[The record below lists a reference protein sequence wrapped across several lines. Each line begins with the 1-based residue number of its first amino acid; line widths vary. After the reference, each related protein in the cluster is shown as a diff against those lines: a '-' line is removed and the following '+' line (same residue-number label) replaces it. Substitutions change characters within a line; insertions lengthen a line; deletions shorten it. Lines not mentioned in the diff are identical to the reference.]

1 VNHAQTW
8 SSWTLIIA
16 MLSKRGLPDSGLWN
30 RLMMSFSRPS
40 QFGGTKKKKVTTLQI
55 KCAWGTGQK
64 TVCLDKY
71 EDPGSKHVC
80 TSRTV
85 AECPLLG
92 SPNQV
97 RRGGAGTNTD
107 AAMMRDV
114 SSLHV
119 QSHLRHLAAPH
130 RHGMASSPGGAIGSS
145 SSSLSR

>member
-1 VNHAQTW
+1 
-8 SSWTLIIA
+8 
-16 MLSKRGLPDSGLWN
+16 ML
-30 RLMMSFSRPS
+30 SFSRHS
-40 QFGGTKKKKVTTLQI
+40 QFGGTKKKEVTTLQTEY
-55 KCAWGTGQK
+55 AWGTGQK

-71 EDPGSKHVC
+71 EDPGSKRIC

-97 RRGGAGTNTD
+97 RRGGAGTNSD
-107 AAMMRDV
+107 AVMMRDV
-114 SSLHV
+114 SSLQV

-130 RHGMASSPGGAIGSS
+130 RHGMASSPGEAIGSS